1 MNTLNVSSS
10 LSTQLSSLRSVRQDN
25 SVTNINIADSHS
37 NSIPSTRVSIS
48 AEALEKFE
56 KEQQEIGKK
65 LGEQIIENQT
75 DKTETEPQD
84 SEITQLNKLI
94 KEVKEQIKEAQRKLT
109 ELQYEKSTQAE
120 ETRKLLETQLMTL
133 TGTLIEL
140 IDKKMKAIE
149 KLSG

>member
-10 LSTQLSSLRSVRQDN
+10 LSTQLSTPSSVKQNDN
-25 SVTNINIADSHS
+25 VTNINVADNANHTS
-37 NSIPSTRVSIS
+37 STRVSIS

-65 LGEQIIENQT
+65 LGEQMIENQA

-94 KEVKEQIKEAQRKLT
+94 EEVKEQIKEAQRKLT
-109 ELQYEKSTQAE
+109 ELQYDKSTQAE
-120 ETRKLLETQLMTL
+120 ETRKLLEAQLLTL